1 MEQMASR
8 AFSQVLVEI
17 ERRDVD
23 SSDPERGDAD
33 FTNSRKKKKVNV
45 NDFLDILNHLIY
57 FWLNTFNIK
66 WVCGKEKRLISQR
79 RFLHIV

>member
-57 FWLNTFNIK
+57 FWLNIFNIK
-66 WVCGKEKRLISQR
+66 RVCGKEKRLISQR
-79 RFLHIV
+79 KFLHIV

>member
-45 NDFLDILNHLIY
+45 NDFLDIVNKISNLFLI
-57 FWLNTFNIK
+57 K
-66 WVCGKEKRLISQR
+66 
-79 RFLHIV
+79 HI